1 MAEQNLPALCAELR
15 ALPPMLTT
23 RRVEN
28 ITRFLEEAAY
38 ARAS

>member
-1 MAEQNLPALCAELR
+1 MSE
-15 ALPPMLTT
+15 LPPMLTT